1 MSIVMS
7 ELSLKP
13 YEAFIKQDDGFPV
26 LFLNN
31 LLNSVL
37 QIIVKKNKTK
47 PGNSEWDNIPQNIDE
62 KRNMESHVGSTEGI

>member
-37 QIIVKKNKTK
+37 QIIVKKKTK
-47 PGNSEWDNIPQNIDE
+47 QNQGIVSEITYPKILMKKEIWN
-62 KRNMESHVGSTEGI
+62 HV

>member
-31 LLNSVL
+31 LLNNVL
-37 QIIVKKNKTK
+37 QIIV
-47 PGNSEWDNIPQNIDE
+47 
-62 KRNMESHVGSTEGI
+62 